1 MDISAK
7 SIGLTL
13 ETNRILDAVDVDL
26 RTGEFVGLIGPNGAG
41 KTSLLRILAGLRPAS
56 SGNVTYDGR
65 DLAALKPRERA
76 RLVSYLAQS
85 DGPHWP
91 IGVEALVGLGRL
103 PHRGKASDADNRAA
117 VTRALDLVGMT
128 ELRTRTF
135 DTLSGGEQAR
145 ALLARALAV
154 EAPLLLADEPTA
166 ALDPYHQLQIM
177 DLLQARA
184 KSGAGVVAVLH
195 DIGLAYRYCDRI
207 VLLAQGRK
215 IADGPPGEVL
225 SDENIAMAY
234 GIAIKR
240 GDGYI
245 LPWTRTETAR

>member
-1 MDISAK
+1 MDIAAR

-13 ETNRILDAVDVDL
+13 GTNRILNAVDVEL
-26 RTGEFVGLIGPNGAG
+26 RAGEFVGLIGPNGAG
-41 KTSLLRILAGLRPAS
+41 KTSLLRILAGLRSADT
-56 SGNVTYDGR
+56 GEVRYEGR
-65 DLAALKPRERA
+65 ELKEITSRERA
-76 RLVSYLAQS
+76 RAIAYLAQN
-85 DGPHWP
+85 DGVHWS
-91 IGVEALVGLGRL
+91 IGVEALVELGRL
-103 PHRGKASDADNRAA
+103 PHRDKASDADDRTA
-117 VTRALDLVGMT
+117 VARALELVGLT
-128 ELRTRTF
+128 DLRARSF

-154 EAPLLLADEPTA
+154 EAPILLADEPTA

-184 KSGAGVVAVLH
+184 KAGGGVVAVLH

-215 IADGPPGEVL
+215 IADGAPDEVL
-225 SDENIAMAY
+225 SDATIATAY
-234 GIAIKR
+234 GIAVKR
-240 GDGYI
+240 GEGYI